1 MAHEINRREMFK
13 TAAVGV
19 AAGVMGTALPGQVF
33 AQDAPQETP
42 ENLAPM
48 PRKSLGGTGETV
60 PILLLG
66 GSQNFDTAYD
76 RLLHRAHADGVTYID
91 TAVGYANGLSHG
103 QLAPFIEQ
111 IGRKNVWLTS
121 KVMLG
126 GNKVSPETYR
136 DTILAKLP
144 EMRTDYL
151 DMFFMHSIND
161 PKVLGPEYIAMAADL
176 KKRGIIKYFGF
187 SCHLGR
193 LIECMNAAAGLGVGA
208 IDCIQFKYNFASYG
222 DVELNKAIDAC
233 KKAGIGLIAMKTQ
246 ASVPEDKEEVV
257 RWRSDDGFSLH
268 QAKLKAVW
276 ADERIDAAVSEMTN
290 MQMLRDNG
298 AAARSTRPLSA
309 KDMIKLNHFAIR
321 TASTRCNGCNHLCE
335 NAVQGDLKIADTLRF
350 LMYHECYG
358 KTADARR
365 LYGELTA
372 AERDFANVD
381 LSGAM
386 GVCPQRINIRE
397 RLAHAQTQ
405 LA

>member
-1 MAHEINRREMFK
+1 MAHEINRRDMFK
-13 TAAVGV
+13 TAAAGM
-19 AAGVMGTALPGQVF
+19 AAGVLGTALPGRAF
-33 AQDAPQETP
+33 AQDATQETP

-48 PRKSLGGTGETV
+48 PRKSLGATGETV
-60 PILLLG
+60 PILLMG
-66 GSQNFDTAYD
+66 GSQNFDAAYD

-91 TAVGYANGLSHG
+91 TATAYANGLAHK
-103 QLAPFIEQ
+103 QLAGFLEQ

-126 GNKVSPETYR
+126 DKRNTPEMYR

-144 EMRTDYL
+144 ELRTDYL

-187 SCHLGR
+187 SCHLAR
-193 LIECMNAAAGLGVGA
+193 VVECMNAAAKLGVGA
-208 IDCIQFKYNFASYG
+208 IDCIQFRYNFTQYG
-222 DVELNKAIDAC
+222 DVEMNKAIDAC

-290 MQMLRDNG
+290 MQILRDNG
-298 AAARSTRPLSA
+298 AAARSTRALSA
-309 KDMIKLNHFAIR
+309 KDMVKLNQFGIR

-335 NAVQGDLKIADTLRF
+335 NQVQGDLKIADTLRY

-358 KTADARR
+358 KTDDARR
-365 LYGELTA
+365 MYGELTA
-372 AERDFANVD
+372 TERDFASVD

-397 RLAHAQTQ
+397 RLAHAHSQ